1 MDYQPGKNM
10 QQYLQAIQSLQTR
23 VMASQQDKLLLAA
36 SRMADSVQAGGRI
49 FLFGTGHSHILAEE
63 AFYRAGGLAA
73 ATPIFS
79 SALMLHEDAH
89 LSSRLERTPGVA
101 AGLLDRY
108 RPQTGEM
115 LFVYSNSGVN
125 ALPVE
130 MALDAK
136 ARGLFVVSVSA
147 LAYAMVAPQSALGVR
162 LDQVADLALDNGG
175 LPGDGLLELEN
186 SEWRVGPS
194 STILGALLW
203 NSLVVE
209 CLAVLQSRGVSSEK
223 LPIFASLNMQGAAA
237 HNQALLDEWRKI
249 NPHL

>member
-1 MDYQPGKNM
+1 
-10 QQYLQAIQSLQTR
+10 
-23 VMASQQDKLLLAA
+23 
-36 SRMADSVQAGGRI
+36 
-49 FLFGTGHSHILAEE
+49 
-63 AFYRAGGLAA
+63 
-73 ATPIFS
+73 
-79 SALMLHEDAH
+79 
-89 LSSRLERTPGVA
+89 
-101 AGLLDRY
+101 
-108 RPQTGEM
+108 M

-130 MALDAK
+130 LALDAK
-136 ARGLFVVSVSA
+136 KRGLFVVSVSA
-147 LAYAMVAPQSALGVR
+147 LAYAKIAPQSALGLR

-194 STILGALLW
+194 STILGAMLW
-203 NSLVVE
+203 NSLAVE

-237 HNQALLDEWRKI
+237 HNQALLEEWRKV